1 MAGPLA
7 LVGAGE
13 YLEVMLEVE
22 RSLLAGRPPVYV
34 QLPTAAAPEG
44 PASLGRWVGLGQAQ
58 AQRLG
63 VRAVPLLVRD
73 RAEADDPANAA
84 MVAGAGLIY
93 LSGGSPA
100 YLADTL
106 RDTAVWR
113 AIVAEWQAG
122 AALAGCSAGAMA
134 MTDWVPDLRHPGR
147 TARPG
152 LGVVPQLR
160 VIPHFDRF
168 LGRMPDLLTRPF
180 LHAPPGVTLVGIDE
194 DTALVGGPETF
205 TVAGR
210 QSVWI
215 LADGP
220 RRELRPGTEI
230 TFASLRSDIR

>member
-1 MAGPLA
+1 
-7 LVGAGE
+7 
-13 YLEVMLEVE
+13 MLEVE

-44 PASLGRWVGLGQAQ
+44 PTSLNRWVALGEAQ
-58 AQRLG
+58 AARLG
-63 VRAVPLLVRD
+63 VRAVPLVVRD
-73 RAEADDPANAA
+73 RAEADDEAFAA
-84 MVAGAGLIY
+84 AIAGAGLIY
-93 LSGGSPA
+93 LSGGSPS

-147 TARPG
+147 PAKPG
-152 LGVVPQLR
+152 LGIVPQLR

-180 LHAPPGVTLVGIDE
+180 LHSPPGVTLVGIDE
-194 DTALVGGPETF
+194 DTALVGGPEKF

-215 LADGP
+215 LAEGP